1 MMTAIPDPHR
11 HARRLFYVAI
21 ALIYAFMLA
30 PILLT
35 LAVSFN
41 STARAVF
48 PLDGFSL
55 KWWQAALSPRWLD
68 ALGFSLRLAVT
79 AAILATALALPLAFA
94 LVRHR
99 FPGRQ
104 ALLALTLGP
113 LLLPTLTTGI
123 GLLQVINLVGLGR
136 HIGFGALLVAHVVIC
151 LPFSVRTLAVSL
163 QAMPP
168 TLEQAAASLGASPWR
183 VRATILLPLLRNG
196 LTGGLVFCFIHS
208 FTDVN
213 TSLFIGAPGQEPI
226 TVRILSTMQ
235 YGFEPTIAAVAIITI
250 IIPLIAVALIER
262 LGGFGNVIGGHSR

>member
-1 MMTAIPDPHR
+1 MTTAIPDPHR
-11 HARRLFYVAI
+11 HVRRMFFVLVT
-21 ALIYAFMLA
+21 LIYIFMLA

-48 PLDGFSL
+48 PPDGFSL
-55 KWWQAALSPRWLD
+55 QWWNAALSRSWLD
-68 ALGFSLRLAVT
+68 ALAFSLRLAVT
-79 AAILATALALPLAFA
+79 SAVLATLLGLPLAFA

-99 FPGRQ
+99 FPGRNL
-104 ALLALTLGP
+104 LLALTLGP

-123 GLLQVINLVGLGR
+123 GLLQVINLAGLGR
-136 HIGFGALLVAHVVIC
+136 YIGFGSLLVAHVVIC
-151 LPFSVRTLAVSL
+151 LPFSVRTIAVSL
-163 QAMPP
+163 QAMP
-168 TLEQAAASLGASPWR
+168 TSLEQAAASLGAGPWR
-183 VRATILLPLLRNG
+183 VRWTILAPLLRNG